1 MQRAEVLMNA
11 GIVPES
17 ALNERR
23 IADDID
29 AGIEHI
35 GRLQMSGSY
44 RREKLDIQKVQADRP
59 QIVEC
64 VFGLRVSRDDR

>member
-1 MQRAEVLMNA
+1 MQRAEIFMNA
-11 GIVPES
+11 GIVPVS

-35 GRLQMSGSY
+35 GRLPN
-44 RREKLDIQKVQADRP
+44 E
-59 QIVEC
+59 
-64 VFGLRVSRDDR
+64 RVLSP